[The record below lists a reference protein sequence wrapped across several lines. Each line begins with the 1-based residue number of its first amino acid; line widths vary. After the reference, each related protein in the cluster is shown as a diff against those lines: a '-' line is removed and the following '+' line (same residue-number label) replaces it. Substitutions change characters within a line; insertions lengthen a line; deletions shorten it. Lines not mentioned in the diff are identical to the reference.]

1 MLKWKKLSALFTA
14 AAIACTAMTPCAM
27 AASRTKVG
35 KIRLSFY
42 SPDVRV
48 GWEGGTV
55 EVTPSGDNTD
65 LYYVDSVEII
75 NEDDDW
81 TSSSAPLVE
90 VVLGVEDGE
99 NYYFGSS
106 SSSGFKLS
114 LDDRIEHRFDDI
126 EFVDADR
133 EDENTTLILTV
144 RLIFDE
150 DRYGNLPAEPASPKW
165 DETAAGLASWG
176 DVTTAKY
183 FEVQLIKNGAEIGD
197 SHMVYDT
204 SYDFSD
210 EIQQYGD
217 GVYTFK
223 VRSVKASYNTKSGW
237 STSPS
242 LNISG
247 GQPALTMPGW
257 VRAADG
263 VRWWW
268 QNADGTYPA
277 SQWMEIGG
285 RWYYFDAQGYM
296 ATGWVQVDG
305 VYYYLDTRSGAM
317 YANRYTPDGYWVEAD
332 GTWRP

>member
-1 MLKWKKLSALFTA
+1 
-14 AAIACTAMTPCAM
+14 M

-176 DVTTAKY
+176 DVTTAK
-183 FEVQLIKNGAEIGD
+183 
-197 SHMVYDT
+197 
-204 SYDFSD
+204 
-210 EIQQYGD
+210 
-217 GVYTFK
+217 
-223 VRSVKASYNTKSGW
+223 
-237 STSPS
+237 
-242 LNISG
+242 
-247 GQPALTMPGW
+247 
-257 VRAADG
+257 
-263 VRWWW
+263 
-268 QNADGTYPA
+268 
-277 SQWMEIGG
+277 
-285 RWYYFDAQGYM
+285 
-296 ATGWVQVDG
+296 
-305 VYYYLDTRSGAM
+305 
-317 YANRYTPDGYWVEAD
+317 
-332 GTWRP
+332 

>member
-1 MLKWKKLSALFTA
+1 MLKWKKLSLCSPRQPSPALLWPPVLWPPA
-14 AAIACTAMTPCAM
+14 EQ
-27 AASRTKVG
+27 RLE

-150 DRYGNLPAEPASPKW
+150 DRYGNLPAEPALPQM
-165 DETAAGLASWG
+165 GR
-176 DVTTAKY
+176 
-183 FEVQLIKNGAEIGD
+183 
-197 SHMVYDT
+197 
-204 SYDFSD
+204 
-210 EIQQYGD
+210 D
-217 GVYTFK
+217 G
-223 VRSVKASYNTKSGW
+223 R
-237 STSPS
+237 
-242 LNISG
+242 
-247 GQPALTMPGW
+247 
-257 VRAADG
+257 
-263 VRWWW
+263 
-268 QNADGTYPA
+268 
-277 SQWMEIGG
+277 
-285 RWYYFDAQGYM
+285 
-296 ATGWVQVDG
+296 
-305 VYYYLDTRSGAM
+305 
-317 YANRYTPDGYWVEAD
+317 
-332 GTWRP
+332 RPCLLG

>member
-1 MLKWKKLSALFTA
+1 ME
-14 AAIACTAMTPCAM
+14 
-27 AASRTKVG
+27 

-247 GQPALTMPGW
+247 GQPRPHYAWLGPGCRRCPL
-257 VRAADG
+257 VVA
-263 VRWWW
+263 
-268 QNADGTYPA
+268 
-277 SQWMEIGG
+277 ECG
-285 RWYYFDAQGYM
+285 RNLSGLP
-296 ATGWVQVDG
+296 VDG
-305 VYYYLDTRSGAM
+305 DRRALVLF
-317 YANRYTPDGYWVEAD
+317 
-332 GTWRP
+332 